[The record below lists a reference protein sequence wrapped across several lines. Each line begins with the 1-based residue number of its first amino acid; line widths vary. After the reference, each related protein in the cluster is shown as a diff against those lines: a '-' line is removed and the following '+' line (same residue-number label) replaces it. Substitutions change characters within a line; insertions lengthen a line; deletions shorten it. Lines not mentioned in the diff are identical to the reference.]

1 MITIETVFPILALLK
16 NKSYNSISDVNSTDI
31 ADNGTGFFITDKGD
45 FMSVGHNFEKTHD
58 DISTYELA
66 DFYAVLV
73 SETGIELRK
82 IIDYQAIYKKDEPEE
97 ESALSGKDV
106 AIGKVELRTDEKSSF
121 GFDNDGSFI
130 SGYVKDKEY
139 FFEEY
144 FEYEERSSEL
154 VRTNIQLNDCVF
166 NLHKIPYQTTKS
178 YASVV
183 KIQYFSLVSERFN
196 LYQKPFDKPN
206 FAGLSGSPVIEN
218 GILQGIF
225 YRGGRGI
232 ETSTHGFF
240 IPTTN
245 HFYNHINHRY
255 FKRLY
260 VQPLE
265 DADGSLDMSKEY
277 LWEFVK
283 DENFPTGEE
292 CIRDENGETV
302 TLAYFKHKIIC
313 K

>member
-1 MITIETVFPILALLK
+1 MITFETVFPILALLK
-16 NKSYNSISDVNSTDI
+16 DKAYNSISDVNSTDI
-31 ADNGTGFFITDKGD
+31 ADNGTGFFITDKGE

-82 IIDYQAIYKKDEPEE
+82 IIDYQAIYKKDEPENE
-97 ESALSGKDV
+97 NALTGKDV
-106 AIGKVELRTDEKSSF
+106 AIGKIELRTDEKSSF

-130 SGYVKDKEY
+130 CGYVKDKE
-139 FFEEY
+139 FFIEEY
-144 FEYEERSSEL
+144 FEDEEQRSEL
-154 VRTNIQLNDCVF
+154 VRASIPLNGCVF
-166 NLHKIPYQTTKS
+166 YLHRIPYQTTINYS
-178 YASVV
+178 SVV
-183 KIQYFSLVSERFN
+183 KIQYLSLASERFN
-196 LYQKPFDKPN
+196 FYQKPFDKPN

-232 ETSTHGFF
+232 ETNTHGFF

-245 HFYNHINHRY
+245 KYYNHIYHRY
-255 FKRLY
+255 FKHLF

-277 LWEFVK
+277 PLEFDK
-283 DENFPTGEE
+283 DEDFPTGEE
-292 CIRDENGETV
+292 CIRDENGETI